1 MVDKICD
8 YLTKKIRKQ
17 MPQID
22 DEREEIINYGM
33 HLLIGEIPKTFV
45 FIAIAVLLGVL
56 KKFFIAVLV
65 IFPYRAF
72 SGGVH
77 FKTHISCFLATS
89 LFYIGNAFI
98 SKNIVIQGNIKFLL
112 ALTIWS
118 FALIMIK
125 LYAPADT
132 EDVPILR
139 KKERKIKK
147 VLSYII
153 MSFMLILSIVLE
165 NNFISNLLLF
175 GTFLQTISITRIMYK
190 LAGNKYGYEVYSND
204 CSL

>member
-1 MVDKICD
+1 MVETICNR
-8 YLTKKIRKQ
+8 LTLKIRNK
-17 MPQID
+17 MPEV
-22 DEREEIINYGM
+22 DEQRAEIINYGLQ
-33 HLLIGEIPKTFV
+33 LLIGEIPKTLAILC
-45 FIAIAVLLGVL
+45 IAWLLGVFKSTVL
-56 KKFFIAVLV
+56 AVLIV
-65 IFPYRAF
+65 MPYRLVV
-72 SGGVH
+72 GGVH